1 MAMSEMLQTLF
12 ALCEDY
18 EASDLHLAVGLAPR
32 FRIRG
37 ALVPKGDIRPFDMKD
52 VDAIAIE
59 LGLTTLPIGSSDG
72 SARIRLTLLKEGSID
87 GAVTSPSGE
96 RYRFNVCRE
105 NNRHAV
111 TLRRLDS
118 KFRTFAEL
126 GIPRRVADFC
136 RERDGLFLVS
146 GPTGSGKSTTLAT
159 MIDSINHTLCGH
171 IITIEDPVE
180 FLHESDKCIVKQR
193 QVGRDTKSFNDALVE
208 ALRQDPDVILVGE
221 LRDLDTMRT
230 ALRAAETGHLVLATV
245 HAGDCT
251 GAIERLLSVFPPDEQ
266 ESARRQL
273 ALVLRGICAQHL
285 IIGTDGL
292 RHPACELMV
301 NTSAC
306 ANVIATGRSSL
317 QLYSLM
323 ETGGNVGM
331 VSLDQSLT
339 ALVRSGLVDAHTA
352 IALSRYPAQLKQ
364 ILGIQ

>member
-1 MAMSEMLQTLF
+1 MTMSPVLESLF
-12 ALCEDY
+12 SACEDLD
-18 EASDLHLAVGLAPR
+18 ASDLHLAVGLSPR

-37 ALVPKGDIRPFDMKD
+37 ALVPKGDMRPFNVKD
-52 VDAIAIE
+52 VDEIVAE

-72 SARIRLTLLKEGSID
+72 TERVRLTLLKEGAID
-87 GAVTSPSGE
+87 GAVTSPSGV
-96 RYRFNVCRE
+96 RYRFNICRE

-118 KFRTFAEL
+118 RFRSFAEL
-126 GIPRRVADFC
+126 GLPSRVAEFC

-159 MIDSINHTLCGH
+159 MVDAINHSLCGH
-171 IITIEDPVE
+171 VITIEDPVE
-180 FLHESDKCIVKQR
+180 YLHESDKCIVKQR

-221 LRDLDTMRT
+221 LRDLNTMRT
-230 ALRAAETGHLVLATV
+230 ALRAAETGHLVLATL

-251 GAIERLLSVFPPDEQ
+251 GAVERLLSVFPPDEQ

-285 IIGTDGL
+285 VTGTDGA

-306 ANVIATGRSSL
+306 ANVIASGRSSL
-317 QLYSLM
+317 QLYSLI

-331 VSLDQSLT
+331 VSLDQSLIE
-339 ALVRSGLVDAHTA
+339 LVRSGLVDPRMA
-352 IALSRYPAQLKQ
+352 IALSRFPGQLKR
-364 ILGIQ
+364 ILGV